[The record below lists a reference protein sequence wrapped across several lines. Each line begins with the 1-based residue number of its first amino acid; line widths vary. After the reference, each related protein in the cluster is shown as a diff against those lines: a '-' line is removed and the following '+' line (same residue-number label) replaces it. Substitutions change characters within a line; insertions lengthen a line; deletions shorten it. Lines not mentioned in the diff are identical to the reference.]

1 MAEDNPFL
9 SFFESIG
16 TGMEASQQRRTL
28 MERAQRGEDVDVP
41 GRFATVM
48 SAIARASTP
57 ASTRQA
63 QDKLKLE
70 TAKFA
75 LEKSLGERKQAALEL
90 KTLADLELAK
100 YVIVYRQAERSTE
113 GFSDGRHVRSLQA

>member
-57 ASTRQA
+57 ASTRQGA
-63 QDKLKLE
+63 
-70 TAKFA
+70 
-75 LEKSLGERKQAALEL
+75 G
-90 KTLADLELAK
+90 
-100 YVIVYRQAERSTE
+100 
-113 GFSDGRHVRSLQA
+113 